1 MEAIKAQVRERE
13 SGNYVRELRRKGW
26 VPAVVYGT
34 DVSNLAIQIEGRA
47 LDAVLRTQATNK
59 PFRLVVDGQEHDVMV
74 YELQRHPLAG
84 NILHADFKAINMNEK
99 IHTTVPVL
107 MTGDPELGVATLVRH
122 SVEISCLP
130 GNIPES
136 FTVNVDGLNIGDV
149 LLVQDLEIPAG
160 VDVGLDSMEVLISI
174 LPVKAASEES
184 LDAAEDA
191 AETAEAAGSTE
202 ESKKV

>member
-47 LDAVLRTQATNK
+47 LDAALRAQATNK

-99 IHTTVPVL
+99 IHTTVPIL
-107 MTGDPELGVATLVRH
+107 LTGDPELGVATLVRH
-122 SVEISCLP
+122 SVEVSCLP

-191 AETAEAAGSTE
+191 AETAEAANSTE

>member
-47 LDAVLRTQATNK
+47 LDAALRTQATNK

-149 LLVQDLEIPAG
+149 LLVQDLQIPAG

>member
-1 MEAIKAQVRERE
+1 MEALKAQVRERE

-34 DVSNLAIQIEGRA
+34 EVNNLAIQIEGRA
-47 LDAVLRTQATNK
+47 LDAALRTQATNK

-99 IHTTVPVL
+99 IHTTVPIL
-107 MTGDPELGVATLVRH
+107 LTGDPELGVATLVRH
-122 SVEISCLP
+122 SVEVSCLP

-149 LLVQDLEIPAG
+149 LLVQDLQIPAG

-184 LDAAEDA
+184 LEAAEDA

-202 ESKKV
+202 DSKKV

>member
-47 LDAVLRTQATNK
+47 LDAALRTQATNK

-99 IHTTVPVL
+99 IHTTVPIL
-107 MTGDPELGVATLVRH
+107 LTGDPELGVATLVRH
-122 SVEISCLP
+122 SLEVSCLP

-149 LLVQDLEIPAG
+149 LLVQDLQIPAG

-184 LDAAEDA
+184 LEAAEDA

>member
-149 LLVQDLEIPAG
+149 VLVQDLQIPAG